1 MPKILSNEI
10 IEEVLTMPACIEA
23 MKEAY
28 LAWANNQ
35 AVTRPRSDTYMPI
48 GNSTYY
54 VLKTMDGI
62 LGPQGIGS
70 IRLNSDLI
78 QWSTKDGVTKKTK
91 LRSAPGE
98 RYNGMV
104 LLFDTHTGE
113 LKAMFP
119 DGYIQKMR
127 VAATGA
133 LSVKYMA
140 RADADVLGLVGTGWQ
155 ATGAIEAVNSV
166 RPLKQIKVFSPNSQH
181 RQEFAERYRKKL
193 GIPVIAVDSAREAV
207 QGASI
212 VSTATN
218 AITRVIEADWLDP
231 GTHVVCVKYAELGDA
246 VLARANTVAVN
257 VHYAT
262 PENHIAGIGR
272 VSIHDPI
279 DMLELGDQ
287 GLIKES
293 QTRPEDEWAQTVPE
307 LCEIV
312 AGLINGRNSD
322 DDITI
327 FVNNIGIGIQFAAA
341 GAAALKIAEEK
352 HLGIDIPIDWFVQ
365 TVHP

>member
-1 MPKILSNEI
+1 MPRILSNEI

-23 MKEAY
+23 MEEAY
-28 LAWANNQ
+28 IAWANNQ
-35 AVTRPRSDTYMPI
+35 AITRPRSDTYMPI

-62 LGPQGIGS
+62 LGSQNIGS

-104 LLFDTHTGE
+104 LLFSTLTGE
-113 LKAMFP
+113 IKAMFP

-140 RADADVLGLVGTGWQ
+140 RSDADVLGLVGTGWQ
-155 ATGAIEAVNSV
+155 ASGAIEAVHAV
-166 RPLKQIKVFSPNSQH
+166 RPLKAAKIFSPNSEH
-181 RQEFAERYRKKL
+181 REEFARTYRKKL
-193 GIPVIAVDSAREAV
+193 GIPVEAVDSAEDAV
-207 QGASI
+207 RGASI

-218 AITRVIEADWLDP
+218 SLTRVIEAAWLEP
-231 GTHVVCVKYAELGDA
+231 GCHVFCVKYSELGDA
-246 VLARANTVAVN
+246 VRAKADRVIVN

-262 PENHIAGIGR
+262 PDNHIPGIGR
-272 VSIHDPI
+272 VSGTDPI
-279 DMLELGDQ
+279 DLLEQ
-287 GLIKES
+287 GIQKEELS
-293 QTRPEDEWAQTVPE
+293 ESEDEWASTLPE
-307 LCEIV
+307 LWEVVNGSAIGRKDDSEIT
-312 AGLINGRNSD
+312 L
-322 DDITI
+322 
-327 FVNNIGIGIQFAAA
+327 FVNNNGIGLQFSAA
-341 GAAALKIAEEK
+341 GAAALRMAEEK
-352 HLGIDIPIDWFVQ
+352 NLGTDLPIDWFVQ